1 MTSEPGADEAWL
13 EVRVAVPSAWT
24 ETVASMLTDAA
35 GTGSV
40 IGPVA
45 EDREPAPEGSDWVR
59 TYVAPGAE
67 ASLACERITRRLE
80 DLVAVADD
88 PELTGLRPAL
98 RRLDD
103 SEWVDYWKRFWRPFR
118 VRRVAIVTPEQR
130 AALALRDE
138 DVVLELEPGRAFG
151 TGRHATTRSCLL
163 ALQDRLQPGD
173 RVLDCGSGSGV
184 LSVAA
189 AKLGASS
196 CFGFD
201 IEPHAITVAEPLAR
215 ANGVIDRCRFATGG
229 FDRLATI
236 AAEEL
241 NVSEVFDVVLAN
253 IFWDVLETH
262 AGDIA
267 RRVAD
272 DGWYA
277 VSGCPTTHVDRVERA
292 LLKAG
297 LAIERIDVR
306 GNWATFLG
314 TRDA

>member
-1 MTSEPGADEAWL
+1 MTPDSPEAGDAWL
-13 EVRVAVPSAWT
+13 EVRVAVPQAWT
-24 ETVASMLTDAA
+24 ETVATVLTETT

-45 EDREPAPEGSDWVR
+45 EDRDTAPDGTEWVR

-67 ASLACERITRRLE
+67 AASACERVTRRLE
-80 DLVAVADD
+80 DLVAAAEDS
-88 PELTGLRPAL
+88 ELAVLHPAM

-130 AALALRDE
+130 PTVALRDD
-138 DVVLELEPGRAFG
+138 DVVLLLEPGRAFG
-151 TGRHATTRSCLL
+151 TGRHATTRTCLL
-163 ALQDRLQPGD
+163 ALQDRLQPND

-189 AKLGASS
+189 AKLGARS

-201 IEPHAITVAEPLAR
+201 IESYAITVAEPLAR
-215 ANGVIDRCRFATGG
+215 ANGVDDRCRFVTAG
-229 FDRLATI
+229 FDDVGAILDDGDATT
-236 AAEEL
+236 E
-241 NVSEVFDVVLAN
+241 FDVVLAN
-253 IFWDVLETH
+253 IFWDVLEAH
-262 AGDIA
+262 ATDIA
-267 RRVAD
+267 KRVAD

-277 VSGCPTTHVDRVERA
+277 VSGCPKTHIDRVERA
-292 LLKAG
+292 LLDAG
-297 LAIERIDVR
+297 LSIETLDVR

-314 TRDA
+314 RRER